1 MDFAIESGPISSLT
15 VSSRSIDRPNVAL
28 VVECIPGLPE
38 RQPAE
43 FVFGLGCQFVS
54 KLCQEERGPHPVM
67 PVLISS
73 MEELRGL
80 ADSLDDCDPHGQFLS
95 DFTHDRLLTGFP
107 RQRTAAGKP
116 VAARRSPD
124 DGNRSALSKD
134 NCIGSSPLDI
144 DLAMSAN
151 TEMRSLRWQ
160 FAHGEHHLQRIGIGQ
175 SVIATD
181 LDQHGAAVCRQF
193 FRVSE
198 RDHIIRPTVKK
209 HRTRLHHSGRS
220 PVLPFGA
227 EQDELCEAAVDVH
240 GHGPATGAS
249 HDDLR
254 LMLIEFGLGRRNRRD
269 EVIIVECRID
279 DVVAMVLQVRRLDA
293 TRNRVPAMK
302 EEDFQRQLFLA
313 TIRQRARL
321 WPEGNGINGVAN
333 GINGAMAT
341 CSATPYSAVIVGMM
355 MSS

>member
-1 MDFAIESGPISSLT
+1 MDFAIESGPISSLA
-15 VSSRSIDRPNVAL
+15 VSSRSINRPNVAL
-28 VVECIPGLPE
+28 VVEGIPGLPE

-43 FVFGLGCQFVS
+43 FVFGPGCEFVS

-80 ADSLDDCDPHGQFLS
+80 ANSLDDCDPHGKFLS

-124 DGNRSALSKD
+124 DGDGSACSKD
-134 NCIGSSPLDI
+134 HRIGSESLDI
-144 DLAMSAN
+144 DVAWSPN

-209 HRTRLHHSGRS
+209 HRTRLHRSGCT
-220 PVLPFGA
+220 PILPCGA

-240 GHGPATGAS
+240 GHGPATGTS
-249 HDDLR
+249 HNDLR
-254 LMLIEFGLGRRNRRD
+254 LMLIEFRLGRRNRRD
-269 EVIIVECRID
+269 EVVIVECGID
-279 DVVAMVLQVRRLDA
+279 DVVAVVLQVRRLDA

-302 EEDFQRQLFLA
+302 EEDFQRPSLLA
-313 TIRQRARL
+313 TTHREVSL
-321 WPEGNGINGVAN
+321 GSEKVA
-333 GINGAMAT
+333 
-341 CSATPYSAVIVGMM
+341 IVLRM
-355 MSS
+355 MSLSHRTGIVPVNLIP